1 MEKLSQITRKDEF
14 HRVVDLSGNCDH
26 YIRGENKDAVVD
38 YHDSVQDYYQV
49 EFANLDTWYEFYQQ
63 CIAYGIVADPEEL
76 PLPEG

>member
-14 HRVVDLSGNCDH
+14 HRVVDLSGNSNH

-49 EFANLDTWYEFYQQ
+49 EFANLDT
-63 CIAYGIVADPEEL
+63 
-76 PLPEG
+76 